1 MLNCRIINNQHAAKK
16 RRSTKKSPAPYGL
29 KNYKMK
35 RIIIADD
42 HSFIRLG
49 LIQILQDEYPSV
61 EIKEVSDGESLVKEV
76 TLHDYDLVISDL
88 DMPRRSGLEAL
99 EQIKLIKPGL
109 PVLILSI
116 YTEDLYAVRVLKAG
130 ASGYMNKNAA
140 PYELITAIQRIAL
153 GKRYI
158 TPDIAE
164 KILTHIDTGK
174 KPHELLTN
182 RELEI
187 FKLLALG
194 KTITQ
199 IADSLS
205 LALTTISTYRGRI
218 MDKLNLSTNSD
229 LTRYAIAHHI
239 ISDIDL

>member
-1 MLNCRIINNQHAAKK
+1 
-16 RRSTKKSPAPYGL
+16 
-29 KNYKMK
+29 MK
-35 RIIIADD
+35 RIILADD

-49 LIQILQDEYPSV
+49 LIQILKDEYPAV
-61 EIKEVSDGESLVKEV
+61 EITEVSDGESLIKEV
-76 TLHDYDLVISDL
+76 ALHDYDLVISDL
-88 DMPRRSGLEAL
+88 DMPGRSGLESL
-99 EQIKLIKPGL
+99 IQIKLLKPEL

-130 ASGYMNKNAA
+130 ASGYMNKKAA
-140 PYELITAIQRIAL
+140 PYDLIAAVQRIL
-153 GKRYI
+153 SGRKYI
-158 TPDIAE
+158 TPEIAE
-164 KILTHIDTGK
+164 RLLINIGTEK

-194 KTITQ
+194 KTVTQ
-199 IADSLS
+199 IAESLS
-205 LALTTISTYRGRI
+205 SALSTVSTHRI
-218 MDKLNLSTNSD
+218 RILEKLSLSTNSE